1 MPMSPKLYGFVGV
14 IGSGKNYQQERLVKE
29 GWVAID
35 FKDELIDMCS
45 DLVGYD
51 IRQDYDTFKR
61 YIIGFDKA
69 HSALEKPLTD
79 RQYEDF
85 NTGCLEGSPLA
96 MTGRRLLQRMG
107 TEVMRKRDPD
117 YWVNAWRKKVD
128 AALRDGKN
136 VAVADV
142 RFQNEAEAIKGFEF
156 QSYAPIDAKIIFCD
170 YRSERYDDKSTHE
183 SEKMAQEFKRMGYRD
198 QEEIKMT
205 CVDPSGQTLCRWR
218 VSR

>member
-14 IGSGKNYQQERLVKE
+14 IGSGKNYQQALLVKD
-29 GWVAID
+29 GWVGID
-35 FKDELIDMCS
+35 FKDELIDMCA

-51 IRQDYDTFKR
+51 VRQDYDWFKEH
-61 YIIGFDKA
+61 IIGIRRPIGLDMKA
-69 HSALEKPLTD
+69 G
-79 RQYEDF
+79 YEE
-85 NTGCLEGSPLA
+85 NAANRLQASNELI

-142 RFQNEAEAIKGFEF
+142 RFQNEVEAIKGFEF

-170 YRSERYDDKSTHE
+170 YRSEKYDDKSTHE

-205 CVDPSGQTLCRWR
+205 CLDPSGQTLCRWR